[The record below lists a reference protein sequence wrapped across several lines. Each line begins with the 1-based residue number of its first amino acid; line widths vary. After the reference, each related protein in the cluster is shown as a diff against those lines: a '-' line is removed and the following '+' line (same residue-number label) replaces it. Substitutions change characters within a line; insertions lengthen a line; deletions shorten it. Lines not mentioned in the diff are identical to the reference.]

1 MSLPENRKAVLDA
14 LIEDIR
20 KNGPKGD
27 IKNYC
32 KRRLDMIRSMD
43 DKKIPFIGII
53 IWWLEKHANR

>member
-27 IKNYC
+27 IKNCC
-32 KRRLDMIRSMD
+32 KRRLDVIRSMD
-43 DKKIPFIGII
+43 DKKSRL
-53 IWWLEKHANR
+53 LE